1 MTPAPA
7 GDACA
12 RTTEHAPAEDGPRL
26 SVLLATRSPWPFA
39 RRCLDRLVADA
50 RAVDAEVV
58 VALGDASA
66 RPDDADARYPGVVW
80 LHADGA
86 SVFALRAL
94 ALARARGAIVAI
106 TEDHALVAPGWCA
119 RIVAAHAQHPAA
131 VAIGGA
137 VENGATGTVVDWASF
152 FVANGPFAP
161 PLSRDEPRISLQA
174 NVSYKRA
181 ALADAPDQAMGL
193 VQHTL
198 NDALAGRGAIF
209 VADEALVV
217 VHDQHLSW
225 RGHSTGHFHNGRSI
239 AASRL
244 PRLGWRR
251 ALYACATPGLPP
263 VMLVRTLRA
272 VLPKRRYGRELLAGL
287 PAMCWLLLCHAAGEL
302 AGYAA
307 GPGSSPERVA

>member
-1 MTPAPA
+1 VTSVGASDTSVWTPEPA
-7 GDACA
+7 HEAGA
-12 RTTEHAPAEDGPRL
+12 PRL

-39 RRCLDRLVADA
+39 RPSLDRLVADA
-50 RAVDAEVV
+50 RTVEAEVV
-58 VALGDASA
+58 VALGDPRA
-66 RPDDADARYPGVVW
+66 RPNDADTRYPGVVW

-94 ALARARGAIVAI
+94 ALARARGAILGI
-106 TEDHALVAPGWCA
+106 TEDHAVVAPGWCA
-119 RIVAAHAQHPAA
+119 RIVAAHARHPEAE
-131 VAIGGA
+131 VIGGV

-152 FVANGPFAP
+152 LVASGPFAP
-161 PLSRDEPRISLQA
+161 PLSRDEPRVSLQA

-181 ALADAPDQAMGL
+181 ALAGAVDGAMGL
-193 VQHTL
+193 VQHTV
-198 NDALAGRGAIF
+198 NDALSARGATL
-209 VADEALVV
+209 VADEGLVV

-225 RGHSTGHFHNGRSI
+225 REHSAGHFHNGRSI

-244 PRLGWRR
+244 QRLGWRR

-272 VLPKRRYGRELLAGL
+272 VLPKRRYGRELIAGL

-302 AGYAA
+302 AGYVA
-307 GPGSSPERVA
+307 GPGRSPERVA